1 MATEII
7 GAERAQKIVTPFA
20 LHHSW
25 RVFVVVVA
33 PVTLE
38 HGSPRREMTD
48 PDSMLLRLDIKN
60 KVKARVEEGANFK
73 EACVATGIPIEM
85 ALNLTKTDQEF
96 REIYELAR
104 KNHPPTVSDPAPSSV
119 VYKDPYAV
127 KQDFLEMLHDAGL
140 FHKLAQMAALADPES
155 EEGQKVLMFM
165 GRSILPTV
173 IPKEPPK
180 QEKVVDLQ
188 QMSDNELK
196 AMLKEM
202 RAARLDTDE

>member
-1 MATEII
+1 
-7 GAERAQKIVTPFA
+7 
-20 LHHSW
+20 
-25 RVFVVVVA
+25 
-33 PVTLE
+33 
-38 HGSPRREMTD
+38 MTD

-104 KNHPPTVSDPAPSSV
+104 ENHPPTLSDPAPSSV

-127 KQDFLEMLHDAGL
+127 KQDFLEMLHDDADVRKKKHDFML
-140 FHKLAQMAALADPES
+140 RVFDADPTS

-165 GRSILPTV
+165 GRSILPTL

-202 RAARLDTDE
+202 RAARLDTNE

>member
-1 MATEII
+1 MSKQDT
-7 GAERAQKIVTPFA
+7 
-20 LHHSW
+20 
-25 RVFVVVVA
+25 
-33 PVTLE
+33 
-38 HGSPRREMTD
+38 
-48 PDSMLLRLDIKN
+48 MLLRLEIKS

-73 EACVATGIPIEM
+73 EACEATGVPLET
-85 ALNLTKTDQEF
+85 ALNLTKTDQDF

-104 KNHPPTVSDPAPSSV
+104 QNHPPTLSDPAPSSV
-119 VYKDPYAV
+119 VYRDPYVV

-140 FHKLAQMAALADPES
+140 FHKLAQMVALADPSS

-165 GRSILPTV
+165 GRSVLPTV
-173 IPKEPPK
+173 IPKEPPR

-202 RAARLDTDE
+202 RAARLDSDE